1 MKTKEKIMSKLP
13 KGMQRVGLV
22 AEECVYHLMKQGKSQ
37 KKAED
42 IVIEILKESKPY
54 LEMKMY
60 DSVIAS
66 LKMIFMDAPVSVA
79 AKEMLNN

>member
-1 MKTKEKIMSKLP
+1 MSQLP

-22 AEECVYHLMKQGKSQ
+22 AEQCVYHLMKKGESQ

-42 IVIEILKESKPY
+42 IVIEILKESQPY

-66 LKMIFMDAPVSVA
+66 LKMIFMDVPVSVA
-79 AKEMLNN
+79 AKEMLTNMIKK